1 MEYIGCFDA
10 VDEVVLEATKQ
21 YGSQYV
27 LNRSFYEK
35 LPEVCDCVDKL
46 FEELDCLSIEV
57 NVYDVPEKRVSIE
70 IVCDEV
76 VMQHGREHTFFQT
89 IQMFDSFSFSK
100 SKNGNVCISLN
111 LDTMWER
118 TNE

>member
-1 MEYIGCFDA
+1 MGYIGCYDA
-10 VDEVVLEATKQ
+10 TDEIIKEATEQYGGQFVINKDLYKRLPDICSAVDNLFEEIECLDMEVSLYDVPPKRLSVELITDEVVL
-21 YGSQYV
+21 
-27 LNRSFYEK
+27 
-35 LPEVCDCVDKL
+35 
-46 FEELDCLSIEV
+46 
-57 NVYDVPEKRVSIE
+57 
-70 IVCDEV
+70 
-76 VMQHGREHTFFQT
+76 QHGREHIFFQV